1 MGHLGVRKLM
11 RNYNFYND
19 SNKETK
25 HKCDFCIP
33 CILKVTTLDGKC
45 IIYDVLKCKDCLSFI
60 SQKGNVEGTIVNK
73 LNDEPIIITATTR
86 GRNPIPAFKDLRD
99 VKMRE
104 K

>member
-1 MGHLGVRKLM
+1 MGHLGVRKLI

-19 SNKETK
+19 SNKKTK

-45 IIYDVLKCKDCLSFI
+45 INYDVLKCKDCLSFI
-60 SQKGNVEGTIVNK
+60 RQKEDVQCVTLTESKV
-73 LNDEPIIITATTR
+73 ITATT
-86 GRNPIPAFKDLRD
+86 GSKNPIPAFKDLRD
-99 VKMRE
+99 VKMCE

>member
-1 MGHLGVRKLM
+1 MGHLEVRKLI

-45 IIYDVLKCKDCLSFI
+45 INYDVLKCKDCLSFI
-60 SQKGNVEGTIVNK
+60 NQKENGQDTIFNE
-73 LNDEPIIITATTR
+73 LNDKPTITAITGR
-86 GRNPIPAFKDLRD
+86 RNPIPAFKDLLD
-99 VKMRE
+99 VKFIE
-104 K
+104 N